1 MRVAEHEN
9 RGTSRTYNAGNA
21 DVRERPGGQ
30 PESGSELVR
39 AEVRGLV
46 NERNVDFNA
55 KLVPGRGVQVKAL
68 SHASGREV
76 KAPSHASGRELKAA
90 S

>member
-1 MRVAEHEN
+1 MKPGVVVPEDVIIYGPVKLIN
-9 RGTSRTYNAGNA
+9 T
-21 DVRERPGGQ
+21 DVRGGRPGGQ

-46 NERNVDFNA
+46 NERNADFIA
-55 KLVPGRGVQVKAL
+55 KLVPGQGVQV
-68 SHASGREV
+68 E
-76 KAPSHASGRELKAA
+76 APSHASGSELKAG

>member
-1 MRVAEHEN
+1 MPEHEN
-9 RGTSRTYNAGNA
+9 RGTSRAHNVGNT
-21 DVRERPGGQ
+21 DVGERPGGQ

-46 NERNVDFNA
+46 NERNADFIA
-55 KLVPGRGVQVKAL
+55 KLVPGRGMQ
-68 SHASGREV
+68 V
-76 KAPSHASGRELKAA
+76 KAPSHASGRELKVA